1 MATRTS
7 PARSSS
13 SSSRSRSGSGRSGTS
28 SRGKGTAPKTTV
40 DLDRPPLPVRVL
52 NAIWMAMATPVGT
65 LVRKLGPDV
74 RIPREDRR
82 DGTGFLLVLLAAVIA
97 AVEWWGLRE
106 TTEFGRIVNAVVAG
120 TVGWFAFLVPFVL
133 VVIAVR
139 CFRTPTEHR
148 TNGRIIIG
156 LLVATVAGAGLA
168 HLAGGLPSAAESF
181 EDMLGAGGMVGY
193 LATSPLASL
202 LTAVPVWAVM
212 IALALF
218 SVLIIT
224 ATPLGAIG
232 ERLRAGY
239 AWLTGQDPQ
248 AAAEAARERKAARRA
263 RREGYEDAGAGR
275 DGQDRTHPDHDQSY
289 LETASR
295 PAAAPAK
302 AQRPGLLARLF
313 GRGRSEEREQG
324 PEYTETRAYDSA
336 LVDEALANG
345 QEETVALPADEQPTQ
360 ALTRPPLDDAGRRG
374 RRSGAHVFDAAA
386 DFPDAADEGED
397 EADRQDTAEI
407 PAVPAGVKRP
417 TAADRALEQVREH
430 ARAQQSARP
439 AEEDAAARPAPK
451 HAGEDWTG
459 EDWTDAPGEAD
470 AGGEE
475 SSLYAPAAGAPVA
488 AVQSVSTP
496 EPVPAVP
503 SAPAKTEQL
512 ELGGDVSYTLPES
525 SLLPPGPAP
534 KERSESNDRIVAALT
549 TCFQEFKVDAQVTGF
564 SRGPTVTR
572 YEVNVAPGT
581 KVEKVT
587 ALEKNIAYAVAS
599 SDVRILSP
607 IPGKS
612 AIGIEI
618 PNTDKEV
625 VVLGDVLRSQAAQR
639 NEHPMIMGVGK
650 DVEGGYV
657 VANLAK
663 MPHMLV
669 AGATGAGKSSF
680 VNSMITSILMRS
692 TPDQVRMV
700 MVDPKRVELTA
711 YEGVPHLV
719 TPIITNPKKAAEA
732 LQWVVKEM
740 DTRYDDLAAF
750 GFKHV
755 DDFNKAVRAGKVQLP
770 PDSQRVLRPYPYL
783 LVIVDELADLM
794 MVAPRDVEDA
804 IVRITQLAR
813 AAGIHLVLATQR
825 PSVDVVTGLIKANV
839 PSRMAFATS
848 SVTDSRVVLDQPGA
862 EKLLGQG
869 DALFLPMGKSKPMRV
884 QGAWVNESEIH
895 AVVEHVKSQMQAQ
908 YREDVVP
915 EKAEKV
921 IDEDIGDDL
930 DLLLQAVELVVTT
943 QFGSTSMLQRKLR
956 VGFAKAGRLMD
967 LMESRGVVGPSE
979 GSKARDVL
987 VKPDDLAGVL
997 ATISGD
1003 APPEP
1008 APETAPAAAPAGGAG
1023 AAPAGGAVAG
1033 AGAGASG
1040 GGYGRDL
1047 VAEDLDNRPQAQQWH
1062 DEDDA
1067 EESEDAWQLTGR

>member
-1 MATRTS
+1 MA
-7 PARSSS
+7 
-13 SSSRSRSGSGRSGTS
+13 
-28 SRGKGTAPKTTV
+28 
-40 DLDRPPLPVRVL
+40 L
-52 NAIWMAMATPVGT
+52 ATPVGSV
-65 LVRKLGPDV
+65 VRKLGPDV

-82 DGTGFLLVLLAAVIA
+82 DGTGLLLVLLAALIA
-97 AVEWWGLRE
+97 AVEWWGLRDI
-106 TTEFGRIVNAVVAG
+106 TEFGRIVNAVVAG
-120 TVGWFAFLVPFVL
+120 TVGWFAFLVPFIL
-133 VVIAVR
+133 VIIAVR

-156 LLVATVAGAGLA
+156 LLVATVAGSGIA

-202 LTAVPVWAVM
+202 LTAVPVWALM
-212 IALALF
+212 IGLAFF
-218 SVLIIT
+218 SILIVT
-224 ATPLGAIG
+224 ATPLGSIG

-248 AAAEAARERKAARRA
+248 AAAEASRERRAARQARRA
-263 RREGYEDAGAGR
+263 GRYDDESVTDGSDADPEA
-275 DGQDRTHPDHDQSY
+275 RTHPDHDQSY
-289 LETASR
+289 LDSTSH
-295 PAAAPAK
+295 PAPEAAPAK
-302 AQRPGLLARLF
+302 RPGLFARLF
-313 GRGRSEEREQG
+313 GRDRRAEQERA
-324 PEYTETRAYDSA
+324 PEYTETRAYDSP
-336 LVDEALANG
+336 LVDDPD
-345 QEETVALPADEQPTQ
+345 EETAAVPADEQPTQ
-360 ALTRPPLDDAGRRG
+360 ALTRPVDDHGRRG
-374 RRSGAHVFDAAA
+374 GRQTGSHVFDAAA
-386 DFPDAADEGED
+386 DFPEAGQDEGTGP
-397 EADRQDTAEI
+397 DTEEL

-430 ARAQQSARP
+430 ARSQQGSHP
-439 AEEDAAARPAPK
+439 AGEKASSRPAPK
-451 HAGEDWTG
+451 HAGA
-459 EDWTDAPGEAD
+459 DWTDEPGDAADEGETPSSYAD
-470 AGGEE
+470 A
-475 SSLYAPAAGAPVA
+475 APAP

-496 EPVPAVP
+496 EPVPSVP
-503 SAPAKTEQL
+503 AAPAKTEQL

-525 SLLPPGPAP
+525 SLLPAGPAP
-534 KERSESNDRIVAALT
+534 KERSEANDRVVAALT

-692 TPDQVRMV
+692 TPDEVRMV

-750 GFKHV
+750 GFKHI

-770 PDSQRVLRPYPYL
+770 PDSKRQLRPYPYL

-895 AVVEHVKSQMQAQ
+895 AVVEHVKSQMQVQ

-915 EKAEKV
+915 EKTEKV

-1008 APETAPAAAPAGGAG
+1008 AGASAPAAGPTDAPAGGA
-1023 AAPAGGAVAG
+1023 AGGG
-1033 AGAGASG
+1033 DH
-1040 GGYGRDL
+1040 GRDL
-1047 VAEDLDNRPQAQQWH
+1047 VAEDLADRPQARQWH